1 MKKLVLTAA
10 AAAVTLS
17 MGLGAANAAE
27 AIKAPSKTWSF
38 SGVFGTYDQAQL
50 QRGYQVY
57 KEVCSSCHGMDLIA
71 FRNLADLGYNED
83 ELKALAAEYEV
94 TDGPDDDGEMFDRTA
109 RLSDYFPSPFP
120 NAKAAAASNGGAIP
134 PDLSLVAKARVGGPD
149 YLYALLTGYEDDVS
163 EDVLQSIYETE
174 TQKRQVQFDADDE
187 AYKAKKAKYDAALK
201 DDPDLEDDPTFKAP
215 TMPDPFVPVKSVEDL
230 GLPDTSSFNAYFPG
244 YGIAMAA
251 PLADESVEYSDGTPA
266 TLSNHAADVSA
277 FMMWAAE
284 PSMDQRKQMGIK
296 VILFLLVFTGILY
309 AAKRKCWSDV
319 H

>member
-1 MKKLVLTAA
+1 MKKFVLTAA
-10 AAAVTLS
+10 AAAVTL
-17 MGLGAANAAE
+17 GLGLGTANAAG
-27 AIKAPSKTWSF
+27 AIKAPSQTWSF

-83 ELKALAAEYEV
+83 ELKALAGEYEV
-94 TDGPDDDGEMFDRTA
+94 TDGPNDDGEMFDRTA

-120 NAKAAAASNGGAIP
+120 NVKAAAASNGGAIP
-134 PDLSLVAKARVGGPD
+134 PDLSLIAKARVGGPD

-163 EDVLQSIYETE
+163 EEVLQSIYEIE
-174 TQKRQVQFDADDE
+174 THKREVKHAADVE
-187 AYKAKKAKYDAALK
+187 AYDVKKAKYDEEVK
-201 DDPDLEDDPTFKAP
+201 TDPTLKAP
-215 TMPDPFVPVKSVEDL
+215 VMPEDPGPVESVEDL
-230 GLPDTSSFNAYFPG
+230 GLPDTSNFNAYFPG

-251 PLADESVEYSDGTPA
+251 PLGDEAVEYADGTPA
-266 TLSNHAADVSA
+266 TLANHSADVSA
-277 FMMWAAE
+277 FLMWAAE
-284 PSMDQRKQMGIK
+284 PSMDHRKQMGIK

-309 AAKRKCWSDV
+309 AAKRKCWADV